1 MNCKNSEILGKAG
14 EGIHSAR
21 IGGFALWDIIG
32 TIALAGVV
40 SSVVGVGF
48 FVALILLVII
58 AIWLHWWFCVPTAL
72 NKKLG
77 LYKL

>member
-1 MNCKNSEILGKAG
+1 MDCGNSEILGKAG
-14 EGIHSAR
+14 EGIHAAR

-40 SSVVGVGF
+40 SFTTNIGF
-48 FVALILLVII
+48 LTALVLLIII
-58 AIWLHWWFCVPTAL
+58 AVFLHWWFCVPTAL

-77 LYKL
+77 IYNL